1 MKERTTYCSPGLT
14 RETLEEVTD
23 TEDLRRQIF
32 ATATYRSKMKD
43 INKKEKNKKEYK
55 RYKKHP
61 SVDNANLKESN
72 HPENEAKDERGGRSG
87 GKNHNRVSSQY
98 KGCWNR

>member
-1 MKERTTYCSPGLT
+1 MKERMTYCSPGLT

-43 INKKEKNKKEYK
+43 INKREQIKKNIKDINEK
-55 RYKKHP
+55 
-61 SVDNANLKESN
+61 
-72 HPENEAKDERGGRSG
+72 
-87 GKNHNRVSSQY
+87 KNILQFS
-98 KGCWNR
+98 